1 MREDVELTAEVTEEA
16 ARRSSV
22 TVRSIAI
29 GAALIP
35 LTCMWVIQTEILWY
49 SSQPTTV
56 SLMPHVVFILFFL
69 TLANLLVGK
78 LLPGSEL
85 NPGEVLTVYVMLTI
99 ASVVCGH
106 DSLEILTPMVSHGYW
121 GATPESGWKES
132 FHSFLPQWA
141 LIGDQEGDRE
151 IIRGFYEGGSSMYRW
166 EVIKLWG
173 QPLLLWASFVFA
185 LITSLF
191 LINTLLRKQWT
202 ENEKLSYPVIQI
214 PMALST
220 KTKQLLS
227 SKLLWYG
234 FALAAGI
241 DLLNGLGHFYPAIP
255 QIPIVHID
263 NLRAY
268 LTERPWNAMGNVWFS
283 LYPFAIG
290 VCFFLPL
297 DLAFSCWFFFIF
309 WKLQRVLASW
319 SGWQIP
325 GLPFVN
331 DQTAG
336 GYLALC
342 LVALWVSRKYLKDLY
357 LRLIGGRSPGPT
369 ARAIAYGLLLGGG
382 LFGLGYLVTVCR
394 RLGAVTPVL
403 VGIAAVGFVVLGL
416 GAWVLRRGFLG
427 EAEPTQIDDSDE
439 AMPYRVAAVL
449 LLVCLGYVGLFL
461 HWLGMRWEV
470 VPLFLA
476 IYLAIAVAIA
486 RMRAELG
493 PPAHDLHYAGPDRML
508 GRFFGYKALGGP
520 TLAALA
526 LTWFFNRA
534 YRGHAIAPSLE
545 GYKLAQQTKM
555 SARRMLIAMLIA
567 LALGIFAG
575 FWSMLHV
582 GYKHGMEA
590 SVVGPG
596 HTFGFEPY
604 RDLHGFISSPLPPN
618 TEATIAT
625 GVGVGSALVLA
636 VLRMRFAWWPL
647 HPVGYA
653 VSGSWSMEQLW
664 FPMFVSWVLKAIIL
678 RYGGAKAYKKAI
690 PLFIGLVLGEF
701 VVGCYW
707 GIHGAAFGVPTYDF
721 WPY

>member
-1 MREDVELTAEVTEEA
+1 MDESIELKSEVTEEE
-16 ARRSSV
+16 ARWSSV

-35 LTCMWVIQTEILWY
+35 LTCMWVVQAEILWY

-69 TLANLLVGK
+69 TLANLLVGR
-78 LLPGSEL
+78 LAPGSQL
-85 NPGEVLTVYVMLTI
+85 NPGELLTIYVMLSL

-106 DSLEILTPMVSHGYW
+106 DSLEILVPMVTHGYYD
-121 GATPESGWKES
+121 ATPENGWAAS
-132 FHSFLPQWA
+132 FHEFLPKWV
-141 LIGDQEGDRE
+141 LLDNRE
-151 IIRGFYEGGSSMYRW
+151 IVRGFYEGGSSMYRW
-166 EVIKLWG
+166 DVVLAWAR
-173 QPLLLWASFVFA
+173 PLLWWASFVFA

-191 LINTLLRKQWT
+191 LVNALLRKQWT

-214 PMALST
+214 PLALST
-220 KTKQLLS
+220 RAMTLFS
-227 SKLLWYG
+227 TRLLWYG
-234 FALAAGI
+234 FAIAAGI
-241 DLLNGLGHFYPAIP
+241 DLLNGLGEFFPAIP

-263 NLRAY
+263 NLRNY
-268 LTERPWNAMGNVWFS
+268 LTERPWNTMGNVWFS

-309 WKLQRVLASW
+309 WKLQHVVAS
-319 SGWQIP
+319 SLGYQIP

-342 LVALWVSRKYLKDLY
+342 LVALWVSRRY
-357 LRLIGGRSPGPT
+357 LRDLTLR
-369 ARAIAYGLLLGGG
+369 LVGGG
-382 LFGLGYLVTVCR
+382 SPSRWRSEVAYALSMALLAA
-394 RLGAVTPVL
+394 GAVYL
-403 VGIAAVGFVVLGL
+403 QVVLFRL
-416 GAWVLRRGFLG
+416 EAAQWVRISSGALELLVLLFAGWFLRRSFFEDTGADKL
-427 EAEPTQIDDSDE
+427 DDKDE
-439 AMPYRVAAVL
+439 ALPYRVSAAL
-449 LLVCLGYVGLFL
+449 LLLCLAYVGVFL
-461 HWLGMRWEV
+461 HQLGMRWEV
-470 VPLFLA
+470 VPLFIV
-476 IYLAIAVAIA
+476 IYLAIAIAIA

-493 PPAHDLHYAGPDRML
+493 PPAHDLHYGGPDQMIP
-508 GRFFGYKALGGP
+508 RFFGMKALGGP
-520 TLAALA
+520 TLVALC

-545 GYKLAQQTKM
+545 GFKIAQQARM

-567 LALGIFAG
+567 LALGIFGG
-575 FWSMLHV
+575 FWSMLHI
-582 GYKHGMEA
+582 GYKHGMQA

-596 HTFGFEPY
+596 NWFGYEVY
-604 RDLHGFISSPLPPN
+604 RNAHGWIQNPLPPN
-618 TEATIAT
+618 RYATIAT
-625 GVGVGSALVLA
+625 GVGIASALFLA
-636 VLRMRFAWWPL
+636 LLRMRFAWWPL

-664 FPMFVSWVLKAIIL
+664 FPMFISWVLKAIIL
-678 RYGGAKAYKKAI
+678 RYGGAKAYKRAI
-690 PLFIGLVLGEF
+690 PFFIGLVLGEF

-707 GIHGAAFGVPTYDF
+707 GIHGAVFGCPTYDF

>member
-1 MREDVELTAEVTEEA
+1 MELKGEVTEEQ
-16 ARRSSV
+16 ARRSAV

-29 GAALIP
+29 GAGLIP
-35 LTCMWVIQTEILWY
+35 LTCMWVIQVEILWY

-56 SLMPHVVFILFFL
+56 SLMPHVVFVLFFL
-69 TLANLLVGK
+69 TLGNLLVGK

-85 NPGEVLTVYVMLTI
+85 NPGELLTIYVMLSI
-99 ASVVCGH
+99 SSVVCGH

-121 GATPESGWKES
+121 GATPESGWTDS
-132 FHSFLPQWA
+132 FQQYLPRWA
-141 LIGDQEGDRE
+141 LLDNRE
-151 IIRGFYEGGSSMYRW
+151 VVRGFYEGGSTMYRP
-166 EVIKLWG
+166 EVLVAWG
-173 QPLLLWASFVFA
+173 RPLLLWTSFVFA
-185 LITSLF
+185 LITALF
-191 LINTLLRKQWT
+191 LINALLRKQWT

-214 PMALST
+214 PLALST
-220 KTKQLLS
+220 RTKRVLS
-227 SKLLWYG
+227 SRLLWYG

-241 DLLNGLGHFYPAIP
+241 DLLNGLGHFFPAIP

-263 NLRAY
+263 NLRSY

-290 VCFFLPL
+290 VCFLLPL

-309 WKLQRVLASW
+309 WKLQRVAASAL
-319 SGWQIP
+319 GVQIP
-325 GLPFVN
+325 GFPFVN

-357 LRLIGGRSPGPT
+357 LRIVGGERPT
-369 ARAIAYGLLLGGG
+369 DATKALARGLLLGLL
-382 LFGLGYLVTVCR
+382 LFGLVYLLAVLV
-394 RLGAVTPVL
+394 RLGATGSVVFGFAG
-403 VGIAAVGFVVLGL
+403 VGVVVLC
-416 GAWVLRRGFLG
+416 ASVWRVRRGFF
-427 EAEPTQIDDSDE
+427 DDTSGSPLDDRDE
-439 AMPYRVAAVL
+439 ALPYRVSAL
-449 LLVCLGYVGLFL
+449 LLVCCLGYVGWFL
-461 HWLGMRWEV
+461 HRLGMRWEV
-470 VPLFLA
+470 VPLFVA

-493 PPAHDLHYAGPDRML
+493 PPAHDLHYAGPDRMM

-545 GYKLAQQTKM
+545 GFKLAQQTRM
-555 SARRMLIAMLIA
+555 SARRMLIAMLVA
-567 LALGIFAG
+567 LALGILSG
-575 FWSMLHV
+575 FWSMLHI

-596 HTFGFEPY
+596 HWFGFEPY
-604 RDLHGFISSPLPPN
+604 RDLHSFVSSPLPPN

-625 GVGVGSALVLA
+625 GVGVSCALLLA
-636 VLRMRFAWWPL
+636 LLRLRFAWWPL

-653 VSGSWSMEQLW
+653 VSGSWSMDQLW
-664 FPMFVSWVLKAIIL
+664 FPMFVSWVFKAVIL
-678 RYGGAKAYKKAI
+678 RYGGAKAYRKAI
-690 PLFIGLVLGEF
+690 PFFIGLVLGEF

-707 GIHGAAFGVPTYDF
+707 GIHGAVFGVPTYDF

>member
-1 MREDVELTAEVTEEA
+1 MADSSRPDEA
-16 ARRSSV
+16 VAPEQAGRNSV
-22 TVRSIAI
+22 SVRAVAI

-35 LTCMWVIQTEILWY
+35 VTCMWVIQAEILWY

-69 TLANLLVGK
+69 TIGNMLVGK
-78 LLPGSEL
+78 LFRGSEL
-85 NPGEVLTVYVMLTI
+85 NPGELLTIYVMLSI

-106 DSLEILTPMVSHGYW
+106 DSLEILVPMVSHGYW
-121 GATPESGWKES
+121 GATPESGWAES
-132 FHSFLPQWA
+132 FHKYLPRWA
-141 LIGDQEGDRE
+141 LLDDHE
-151 IIRGFYEGGSSMYRW
+151 IVRGFYEGGSSMYRW
-166 EVIKLWG
+166 DVILAWG
-173 QPLLLWASFVFA
+173 RPLLLWAGFVFA
-185 LITSLF
+185 LITALF
-191 LINTLLRKQWT
+191 LVNSLLRKQWT

-214 PMALST
+214 PLALST
-220 KTKQLLS
+220 QTKKVFASRLM
-227 SKLLWYG
+227 WYG

-241 DLLNGLGHFYPAIP
+241 DLLNGLAHFYPAIP

-263 NLRAY
+263 NLRSY

-309 WKLQRVLASW
+309 WKLQRVLASAM
-319 SGWQIP
+319 GVQIP
-325 GLPFVN
+325 GFPFVN

-342 LVALWVSRKYLKDLY
+342 LVALWVSRKYLKDLF
-357 LRLIGGRSPGPT
+357 RHI
-369 ARAIAYGLLLGGG
+369 
-382 LFGLGYLVTVCR
+382 FGLG
-394 RLGAVTPVL
+394 PKMDES
-403 VGIAAVGFVVLGL
+403 
-416 GAWVLRRGFLG
+416 G
-427 EAEPTQIDDSDE
+427 EAL
-439 AMPYRVAAVL
+439 PYRLAAL
-449 LLVCLGYVGLFL
+449 LLVCCLGYVGMFL
-461 HWLGMRWEV
+461 HLLGMRWEI
-470 VPLFLA
+470 VPLFLI
-476 IYLAIAVAIA
+476 IYFAIAVAIA

-493 PPAHDLHYAGPDRML
+493 PPAHDLHYGGPDRMI

-526 LTWFFNRA
+526 MTWFFNRA

-545 GYKLAQQTKM
+545 GLKLAQQTQM
-555 SARRMLIAMLIA
+555 SARRMLVAMLIA
-567 LALGIFAG
+567 LALGIFGG

-582 GYKHGMEA
+582 GYKYGMEA

-596 HTFGFEPY
+596 HWFGFEPY
-604 RDLHGFISSPLPPN
+604 RDLHGFISSPQDANVP
-618 TEATIAT
+618 ATIAT
-625 GVGVGSALVLA
+625 GIGVGTALVLA
-636 VLRMRFAWWPL
+636 ALRLRFAWWPL

-664 FPMFVSWVLKAIIL
+664 FPMFVSWLLKAVIL
-678 RYGGAKAYKKAI
+678 RYGGAKAYKRAI
-690 PLFIGLVLGEF
+690 PFFIGLVLGEF

-707 GIHGAAFGVPTYDF
+707 GIHGAVFGVPTYDF